1 MTESRENTAEILDSG
16 WLGCTQQELERR
28 RELFMQTAAEL
39 LAAQRQRER
48 EAVSGGEQRG

>member
-1 MTESRENTAEILDSG
+1 MTESKENTAEILDSG
-16 WLGCTQQELERR
+16 WLGCTQQDLERR